1 MQTKIKPCTVH
12 YWHNPPVHQS
22 TTDIAGMSHD
32 MNVVT
37 LLEGY

>member
-1 MQTKIKPCTVH
+1 MAKPCTVH
-12 YWHNPPVHQS
+12 YWHNPPIHQS
-22 TTDIAGMSHD
+22 IADIARMSHD